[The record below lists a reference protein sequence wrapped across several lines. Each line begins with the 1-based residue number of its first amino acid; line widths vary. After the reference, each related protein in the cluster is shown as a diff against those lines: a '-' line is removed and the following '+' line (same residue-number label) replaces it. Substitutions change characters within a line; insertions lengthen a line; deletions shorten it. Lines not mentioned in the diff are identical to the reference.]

1 MAARFMISPKLT
13 GTILDDTFGTPTEN
27 YASTDIYVG
36 LGIEFDE
43 EAFEFTKEPV
53 SKGFTIV
60 PNPCVFSEP
69 ANGIIR
75 NTNAIKWPKA
85 TQDWTASGETIN
97 YVGLYYRFDGTTA
110 GSYTYEL
117 VAVLPLMPPESVLAN
132 ETMIL
137 NPNAIQLKLSNR

>member
-1 MAARFMISPKLT
+1 MTIRFMISPKLA
-13 GTILDDTFGTPTEN
+13 GTILDDSFGVPTEN

-43 EAFEFTKEPV
+43 DTFSFTKEPV

-60 PNPCVFSEP
+60 DSPCLFSEP
-69 ANGIIR
+69 ANGVIR

-85 TQDWTASGETIN
+85 TQDWTAPDEKIN
-97 YVGLYYRFDGTTA
+97 YIGLYYRFDDQFSA
-110 GSYTYEL
+110 KHTYEL
-117 VAVLPLMPPESVLAN
+117 VAVMPLMPAETVLAN